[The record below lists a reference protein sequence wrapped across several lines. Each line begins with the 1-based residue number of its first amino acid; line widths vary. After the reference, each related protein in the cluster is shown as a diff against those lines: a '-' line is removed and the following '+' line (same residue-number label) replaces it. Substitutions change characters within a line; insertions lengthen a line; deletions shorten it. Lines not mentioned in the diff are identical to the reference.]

1 MESKVYS
8 SLFALVDSHL
18 SQTSLKESSS
28 NDTKRSLPI
37 PNVKSLAHNGSV
49 SESFLHSP
57 QKRLPIPTLSENNSQ
72 ILDKLSEQVANMLK
86 AKERREI
93 EEKQKLEEKMNKMET
108 DEQDYVIDLMK
119 ALQTPCE
126 PSKPVPEEN
135 HSKSSSTESIF
146 ELNFNDFDEDIPTI
160 EPEPLLPCVTDMS
173 YILKQK
179 IKRAKC
185 STFGKVLTSRL
196 KPVPAPYIREKI
208 KSDIVRFDF
217 STKSPCDIIK
227 EKLRK
232 PTSSCTSNF
241 NIV

>member
-18 SQTSLKESSS
+18 SQTSLRESSS
-28 NDTKRSLPI
+28 NDDTKRSLPI
-37 PNVKSLAHNGSV
+37 PNVKSLSHNGSV

-57 QKRLPIPTLSENNSQ
+57 NKRLPIPTLSENNSQ

-86 AKERREI
+86 AKEKREI
-93 EEKQKLEEKMNKMET
+93 EEKQKLEEKSNKMET
-108 DEQDYVIDLMK
+108 DDQDYVIDLMK
-119 ALQTPCE
+119 ALQTPCG
-126 PSKPVPEEN
+126 PSKPLPEDL
-135 HSKSSSTESIF
+135 SKSSSTESIF

-160 EPEPLLPCVTDMS
+160 KPEPLLPCITDMS

-179 IKRAKC
+179 IKHGKC

-196 KPVPAPYIREKI
+196 KTVPAPYIKEI
-208 KSDIVRFDF
+208 INSNIVRFDF

-232 PTSSCTSNF
+232 PTSSCTSNY
-241 NIV
+241 NIA